1 MGEADFK
8 KTERAAIRNEV
19 LSRGTKFMSVVGS
32 FIRSHDVSPRGR
44 SRKRGVRGWKRGLSA
59 ADQLSS
65 VQRRR
70 GLLNLGNGRGIS
82 CSWGGGGEKERR
94 EKRRYSRR
102 IYRREIP
109 FCDPRLWS
117 CRAAGPRVCRDYFY
131 TSSARKMEL
140 CISVARLWSYREEWD
155 LDFNR
160 RIISISPRPTL
171 FLSLSLHV

>member
-82 CSWGGGGEKERR
+82 CSWGGRGKRKER
-94 EKRRYSRR
+94 EKKVQPTNLSSRNPVLR
-102 IYRREIP
+102 SSVVE
-109 FCDPRLWS
+109 LSS
-117 CRAAGPRVCRDYFY
+117 CRASCVSRLFLYF
-131 TSSARKMEL
+131 L
-140 CISVARLWSYREEWD
+140 REENGIMY
-155 LDFNR
+155 FGSSVV
-160 RIISISPRPTL
+160 I
-171 FLSLSLHV
+171 LSRGVGSRF